1 MAGTSE
7 AVTMRMKKNVL
18 SWFGHVERMSDE
30 RMAKKIYEGK
40 VGGEIDRGRPRLT
53 FEKPSLHVKTM
64 RTFRRTCTERLMIVG
79 EAKEVCRD
87 RNIWRSVLSDY
98 PTRDAA

>member
-30 RMAKKIYEGK
+30 RMAKKIYDGK
-40 VGGEIDRGRPRLT
+40 VSGKRGRRRSRLT
-53 FEKPSLHVKTM
+53 FENSIKDTGGRSRKKHEDPPEGMYEKVDDSG
-64 RTFRRTCTERLMIVG
+64 RGERGM
-79 EAKEVCRD
+79 
-87 RNIWRSVLSDY
+87 
-98 PTRDAA
+98 